1 MLGLV
6 KTVIVAHKDRFIRF
20 GYDWFERFLK
30 SNGVEII
37 VVNNEA
43 TSSEQE
49 LVNDLIS
56 IIHVFSCRIYGLRKY
71 KNESKEMKRLLKSY
85 KTEINPTSQQQQIIN
100 RTIGVQIRL

>member
-1 MLGLV
+1 MLGLI
-6 KTVIVAHKDRFIRF
+6 KTIIVAHKDRFIRF

-37 VVNNEA
+37 VVNNEK
-43 TSSEQE
+43 TSPEQE

-71 KNESKEMKRLLKSY
+71 KKQIEKGEDIAKELQDRNKS
-85 KTEINPTSQQQQIIN
+85 N
-100 RTIGVQIRL
+100 V